1 LTLIKSPRAARPNDA
16 RQPTTP
22 STLAMLSATDLA
34 CSRGER
40 RLFAGLT
47 FGLDAGEWLHVR
59 GENGSGKTT
68 LLRTL
73 AGLAPADAGRVHW
86 RGADIRSGGE
96 AYRRSLLYL
105 GHQAALK
112 DDLTARENLRLGLA
126 IDGVEADDE
135 ALGDA
140 LWRAGLGGRE
150 DLAVRH
156 LSAGQKRRVLLA
168 RLLLR
173 PADLWVLDE
182 PFNALD
188 NAASELL
195 GSLLARHLAAGG
207 VAVLTSH
214 QPVPLAGGQELLL

>member
-1 LTLIKSPRAARPNDA
+1 
-16 RQPTTP
+16 
-22 STLAMLSATDLA
+22 MLSATDLA

-47 FGLDAGEWLHVR
+47 FALDAGEWLHVR

-73 AGLAPADAGRVHW
+73 AGVAPADAGGVRW
-86 RGADIRSGGE
+86 RGADIRSAGE
-96 AYRRSLLYL
+96 AYRRSMLYL

-112 DDLTARENLRLGLA
+112 DDLTPRENLRLGLA
-126 IDGVEADDE
+126 IDGFDAGDA
-135 ALGDA
+135 ALGQA
-140 LWRAGLGGRE
+140 LGSAGLVGRE

-188 NAASELL
+188 SAATALL
-195 GSLLARHLAAGG
+195 GALLEDHLAGGG

-214 QPVPLAGGQELLL
+214 QPVPLRGGQELLL

>member
-1 LTLIKSPRAARPNDA
+1 
-16 RQPTTP
+16 
-22 STLAMLSATDLA
+22 MLSATDLA

-47 FGLDAGEWLHVR
+47 FALDAGEWLHVR
-59 GENGSGKTT
+59 GDNGSGKTT

-73 AGLAPADAGRVHW
+73 AGVAPADAGGVRW
-86 RGADIRSGGE
+86 RGADIRSAGE
-96 AYRRSLLYL
+96 AYRRSMLYL

-112 DDLTARENLRLGLA
+112 DDLTPRENLRLGLA
-126 IDGVEADDE
+126 IDGFDADDA
-135 ALGDA
+135 ALGQA
-140 LWRAGLGGRE
+140 LGSAGLDGRE

-188 NAASELL
+188 SAATALL
-195 GSLLARHLAAGG
+195 GALLEDHLAGGG

-214 QPVPLAGGQELLL
+214 QPVPLRGGQELLL

>member
-1 LTLIKSPRAARPNDA
+1 
-16 RQPTTP
+16 
-22 STLAMLSATDLA
+22 MLSATDLA

-47 FGLDAGEWLHVR
+47 FALDAGEWLHVR

-73 AGLAPADAGRVHW
+73 AGVAPADAGGVRW
-86 RGADIRSGGE
+86 RGADIRSAGE
-96 AYRRSLLYL
+96 AYRRSMLYL

-112 DDLTARENLRLGLA
+112 DDLTPRENLRLGLA
-126 IDGVEADDE
+126 IDGFDADDA
-135 ALGDA
+135 ALGQA
-140 LWRAGLGGRE
+140 LGSAGLGGRE

-188 NAASELL
+188 SAATALL
-195 GSLLARHLAAGG
+195 GVLLEDHLAGGG

-214 QPVPLAGGQELLL
+214 QPVPLRGGQELLL

>member
-1 LTLIKSPRAARPNDA
+1 
-16 RQPTTP
+16 
-22 STLAMLSATDLA
+22 MLHATDLA

-47 FGLDAGEWLHVR
+47 FTLDAGEWLHVR
-59 GENGSGKTT
+59 GDNGSGKTT

-86 RGADIRSGGE
+86 CGADIQGGGN

-112 DDLTARENLRLGLA
+112 DDLTPRENLRLGLA
-126 IDGVEADDE
+126 IDGFDADDE
-135 ALGDA
+135 ALGGA
-140 LWRAGLGGRE
+140 LRRAGLGGCE

-173 PADLWVLDE
+173 PADLWLLDE
-182 PFNALD
+182 PLNALD
-188 NAASELL
+188 SSAAALL
-195 GSLLARHLAAGG
+195 GSLLADHLAAGG
-207 VAVLTSH
+207 LAVLTSH
-214 QPVPLAGGQELLL
+214 QAVPLPGGQELML

>member
-1 LTLIKSPRAARPNDA
+1 
-16 RQPTTP
+16 
-22 STLAMLSATDLA
+22 MLSATDLA

-47 FGLDAGEWLHVR
+47 FALEAGEWLHVR

-73 AGLAPADAGRVHW
+73 AGVAPADAGQVRW
-86 RGADIRSGGE
+86 RGADIRREGE
-96 AYRRSLLYL
+96 AHRRSMLYL

-112 DDLTARENLRLGLA
+112 DDLTPRENLRLGLA
-126 IDGVEADDE
+126 IDGFEADDD
-135 ALGDA
+135 ALGQA
-140 LWRAGLGGRE
+140 LGSAGLGGRE

-188 NAASELL
+188 SSASALL
-195 GSLLARHLAAGG
+195 GVLLEDHLAGGG